1 VIVCRAGRGAG
12 VPAYRYVVQGRVQ
25 GVGYRYFV
33 LRQADAL
40 GVSGYARNR
49 ADGSVEVVAEGSE
62 AAMGDFEARLREG
75 PSFAEVK
82 NLEKE
87 PIAERGS
94 SGFHVR

>member
-1 VIVCRAGRGAG
+1 M
-12 VPAYRYVVQGRVQ
+12 PAYRYVVEGRVQ

-62 AAMGDFEARLREG
+62 AAMADLEARLREG
-75 PSFAEVK
+75 PSFAEVT
-82 NLEKE
+82 NVERE
-87 PIAERGS
+87 AIAERGS
-94 SGFHVR
+94 SGFHIR